1 MFRQVL
7 FIILRKKKREKNWF
21 FPLVSSPISGLI
33 ILN

>member
-7 FIILRKKKREKNWF
+7 FIILRKKKKGKNCF
-21 FPLVSSPISGLI
+21 FPLVSRPISGLI